1 MAECTDKKCPIHGE
15 ISVRGNVFT
24 GAVISAKPNK
34 TVIVERPIVK
44 FVPKY
49 ERYTKSK
56 SRIYAHNPECI
67 NAKENDVVKV
77 GETRKLSKT
86 KSFVVIEIIGKKKI
100 VKSEEDTFREHKRVK
115 KEEEKEEKA
124 KEREEEKEEKKPEEK
139 KEEKVSEKKAEKE
152 KEEETAEDAQEKET
166 EEKKENEKDEKS
178 K

>member
-1 MAECTDKKCPIHGE
+1 MVECTDKKCPIHGE

-24 GAVISAKPNK
+24 GTVISAKPSK
-34 TVIVERPIVK
+34 TVVVERPIVK

-56 SRIYAHNPECI
+56 SRITAHNPECI
-67 NAKENDVVKV
+67 NAKEDDVVKI

-100 VKSEEDTFREHKRVK
+100 VKVKEDTFREHKRVK

-124 KEREEEKEEKKPEEK
+124 KEREEKKSEAE
-139 KEEKVSEKKAEKE
+139 KEEKVSEKEAVEEEKEEKLAEDEEEKKDDEKE
-152 KEEETAEDAQEKET
+152 KK
-166 EEKKENEKDEKS
+166 
-178 K
+178 

>member
-1 MAECTDKKCPIHGE
+1 MAECTDKKCPVHGE

-24 GAVISAKPNK
+24 GAVISAKPGK

-124 KEREEEKEEKKPEEK
+124 KERDKEKESKKSEAEKEEKEVEETKEEIEEKAAEDSKAEEKEEEK
-139 KEEKVSEKKAEKE
+139 KEE
-152 KEEETAEDAQEKET
+152 
-166 EEKKENEKDEKS
+166 EKS

>member
-1 MAECTDKKCPIHGE
+1 MAECTDKKCPVHGE

-34 TVIVERPIVK
+34 TVIVERPMVK

-56 SRIYAHNPECI
+56 SRITAHNPECI
-67 NAKENDVVKV
+67 NAKEDDVVKI

-86 KSFVVIEIIGKKKI
+86 KSFVVIEIIGKKKV
-100 VKSEEDTFREHKRVK
+100 VKVEEDTFREHKRVK
-115 KEEEKEEKA
+115 KEEASEKEAVKEKKEEKEEVKEEKA
-124 KEREEEKEEKKPEEK
+124 KEEKKEEKAEEEKEEK
-139 KEEKVSEKKAEKE
+139 
-152 KEEETAEDAQEKET
+152 
-166 EEKKENEKDEKS
+166 S

>member
-1 MAECTDKKCPIHGE
+1 MAECTDKKCPVHGE

-34 TVIVERPIVK
+34 TVIVERPMVK

-56 SRIYAHNPECI
+56 SRITAHNPECI
-67 NAKENDVVKV
+67 NAKEDDVVKI

-86 KSFVVIEIIGKKKI
+86 KSFVVIEIIGKKKV
-100 VKSEEDTFREHKRVK
+100 VKVEEDTFREHKRVK
-115 KEEEKEEKA
+115 KEEASEKEAEKEKKEEKEEVKEEKA
-124 KEREEEKEEKKPEEK
+124 KEEKKEEKAEEEKEEK
-139 KEEKVSEKKAEKE
+139 
-152 KEEETAEDAQEKET
+152 
-166 EEKKENEKDEKS
+166 S